1 MSFDASAGKVAERLG
16 ECEFVRIFAH
26 HDADGVAAA
35 SIIAHALFRAGIGF
49 QIRIKPRM
57 TADEIPSGED
67 VLLCDFGSTIADL
80 AEDVMVVD
88 HHMPRFEGE
97 WHANPRL
104 HHIDGDREVSSAGTA
119 YFVARHLGENRDLA
133 GLALIGMIGDGQT
146 CIGPNGEICSDAIAN
161 GIVTPRRGLRLFGR
175 DAAEQIA
182 IALSPY
188 FPGLSGDESAAV
200 ELAAECGAKDAGC
213 LLSRI
218 ILEIAPEA
226 SAKAFA
232 GIYGDTYELERE
244 VVHDAHTL
252 SALVDACGQAGKG
265 GLAASLCL
273 RSRESLEEAWTV
285 ATAYRSD
292 VINAIRSVRR
302 IDRDTP
308 VYEVEES
315 RVLRGVADAL
325 AYDIAPGTPLAVI
338 ARTDDGYK
346 VSVRCSREGT
356 HDADAIAR
364 ICAERCTGTGGGHRS
379 RAGIII
385 PAEARECF
393 VREFAGA
400 IG

>member
-1 MSFDASAGKVAERLG
+1 MSFDASAGRVAERLG

-35 SIIAHALFRAGIGF
+35 SIIAHALYRAGIGF
-49 QIRIKPRM
+49 QIRIMPRINVE
-57 TADEIPSGED
+57 EIPPGED

-80 AEDVMVVD
+80 PGDVMVVD

-104 HHIDGDREVSSAGTA
+104 HRIDGDRELSSAGTA
-119 YFVARHLGENRDLA
+119 YFVARHLGEMRDLA
-133 GLALIGMIGDGQT
+133 GLALIGMIGDGQSFT
-146 CIGPNGEICSDAIAN
+146 GPNGEICSDAIAN
-161 GIVTPRRGLRLFGR
+161 GIITPRRGLRLFGR
-175 DAAEQIA
+175 EPAEQLA
-182 IALSPY
+182 VALSPY
-188 FPGLSGDESAAV
+188 FPNLSGDEPAAA
-200 ELAAECGAKDAGC
+200 ELAAECGEGDPGC

-218 ILEIAPEA
+218 ILEIAPEV
-226 SAKAFA
+226 SAQALA
-232 GIYGDTYELERE
+232 GIYGDTYGLDRE

-273 RSRESLEEAWTV
+273 RSHEGLEEAWGV
-285 ATAYRSD
+285 ALAYRAD

-302 IDRDTP
+302 IDRDCP
-308 VYEVEES
+308 IYEVEES
-315 RVLRGVADAL
+315 PVIRGVADTL
-325 AYDIAPGTPLAVI
+325 AYDMAPGAPLAVI
-338 ARTDDGYK
+338 ARTGEEYK
-346 VSVRCSREGT
+346 VSVRCPREGK

-364 ICAERCTGTGGGHRS
+364 ICAERCNGTGGGHRT
-379 RAGIII
+379 RAGMVI